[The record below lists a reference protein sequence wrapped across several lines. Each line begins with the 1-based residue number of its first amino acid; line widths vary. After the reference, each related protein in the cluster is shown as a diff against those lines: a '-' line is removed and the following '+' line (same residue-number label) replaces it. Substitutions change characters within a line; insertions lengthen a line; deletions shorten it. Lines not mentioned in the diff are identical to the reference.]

1 MNISKIIKAQAGGLV
16 ATCLLVNSFISC
28 GEDRTY
34 EYEEK
39 TAACHWMQDVMSE
52 WYLWNDSIKDLAWK
66 SYFDSPTTF
75 IQKLTA
81 LGPGD
86 KWSYCL
92 IDTVT
97 SDGNP
102 CGYFNHADSYGI
114 DFVLMTDPTGETT
127 RLYAR
132 VITVYPNSPAERCGL
147 ERNDFIAR
155 IDNNNVSSSITSQL
169 VNGRSRTLVVNKL
182 DVDTEEALYYW
193 SSIDTLTIEQSEKVS
208 VDAVLISKIVANDVG
223 YILLSNMDDTEAIV
237 ASLTSLIDREPSE
250 IVFDLRLCNQ
260 GTIEC
265 AREIAQL
272 VSNVSGTFLQTAW
285 NSNKSANDTPYT
297 ITQGSNIPLFF
308 ITGSNTQGA
317 AEWLIY
323 GLKSLGQTDMTI
335 IGTKTAGQNVML
347 QAISTPYYYTVYP
360 AVAYVENYAGEC
372 DYASGI
378 TPDSVVDELNYVNLY
393 PYGNIYE
400 VVLNTILTAY

>member
-1 MNISKIIKAQAGGLV
+1 MIAA
-16 ATCLLVNSFISC
+16 CLLVASFMSC

-39 TAACHWMQDVMSE
+39 TAACHWMQEVMSE

-75 IQKLTA
+75 IQELVA

-92 IDTVT
+92 IDTVA

-114 DFVLMTDPTGETT
+114 DFVLMADPTGETT
-127 RLYAR
+127 RQYAR

-147 ERNDFIAR
+147 ERNDFISR
-155 IDNNNVSSSITSQL
+155 IDNNNVSSTNTSQL

-182 DVDTEEALYYW
+182 DVNTEEALYYW
-193 SSIDTLTIEQSEKVS
+193 SSIDTITIEKSEKVS

-223 YILLSNMDDTEAIV
+223 YILLSNMDDADAIV
-237 ASLTSLIDREPSE
+237 PSLTSLIDRGPSE

-260 GTIEC
+260 GTVEC
-265 AREIAQL
+265 AHEIAKL
-272 VSNVSGTFLQTAW
+272 VSNVSGTFLQTVW
-285 NSNKSANDTPYT
+285 NSDKSANNASYTVTPVN
-297 ITQGSNIPLFF
+297 SVPLFF
-308 ITGSNTQGA
+308 ITGDNTQGA
-317 AEWLIY
+317 AEWLLY
-323 GLKSLGQTDMTI
+323 GLRSLGQTDMTI

-347 QAISTPYYYTVYP
+347 QAIPTQYSYTVYP
-360 AVAYVENYAGEC
+360 AVAYVENQEGEY
-372 DYASGI
+372 DYSSGI